1 MAPNGHLAQCCGSV
15 DQPPHFINIM
25 KVSHYNVEYEDVTKK
40 CCCDCIIPLLE
51 RLTIM
56 DLPYEPV
63 PIITH
68 IESNENDM
76 TAALETGLVVKVN
89 DHTAF
94 AKKHKQVIL
103 QMAYPISEEC
113 SVCLDKMKNQVVAHT
128 PCGHRFHSKCLSMC
142 REYKKDA
149 SCPLCRSAL
158 TEAQMI
164 DSSDNSDDDV
174 PPLIDDDDEEYQ
186 IEVAT
191 QYLNGIQR
199 GEVAPV
205 WDLPIQTLSM
215 LLGLSQQ
222 HNLLGVASLLE
233 SLDIVHLQPQEELI
247 LRREDDFDGYRPRGT
262 TLHNP
267 QSFVDDDAQVDS
279 IAEEWIG
286 YLDEAIPIVPIIG
299 NGPF

>member
-1 MAPNGHLAQCCGSV
+1 
-15 DQPPHFINIM
+15 
-25 KVSHYNVEYEDVTKK
+25 
-40 CCCDCIIPLLE
+40 
-51 RLTIM
+51 M

-68 IESNENDM
+68 IESYENNM

-94 AKKHKQVIL
+94 AKEHKQVIL
-103 QMAYPISEEC
+103 QMGYPISEEC

-222 HNLLGVASLLE
+222 HNLFGVASLLE
-233 SLDIVHLQPQEELI
+233 SLANRSAQTQEELI

-267 QSFVDDDAQVDS
+267 QSFVDDDAQMDS

-286 YLDEAIPIVPIIG
+286 YWGGIEANDNDHYEV
-299 NGPF
+299 

>member
-1 MAPNGHLAQCCGSV
+1 MG
-15 DQPPHFINIM
+15 
-25 KVSHYNVEYEDVTKK
+25 
-40 CCCDCIIPLLE
+40 
-51 RLTIM
+51 
-56 DLPYEPV
+56 
-63 PIITH
+63 
-68 IESNENDM
+68 
-76 TAALETGLVVKVN
+76 
-89 DHTAF
+89 
-94 AKKHKQVIL
+94 
-103 QMAYPISEEC
+103 YPISEEC

-164 DSSDNSDDDV
+164 DSSDNSDDDM

-199 GEVAPV
+199 GEVAL
-205 WDLPIQTLSM
+205 DELPANIFPFKLSSM
-215 LLGLSQQ
+215 LLRLGQQ
-222 HNLLGVASLLE
+222 HNLLGVTSL
-233 SLDIVHLQPQEELI
+233 I
-247 LRREDDFDGYRPRGT
+247 REPVKSFSADTRVNSVFAARMISTDTAHVCT

-286 YLDEAIPIVPIIG
+286 YWDAAIPIVPIIG

>member
-1 MAPNGHLAQCCGSV
+1 
-15 DQPPHFINIM
+15 
-25 KVSHYNVEYEDVTKK
+25 
-40 CCCDCIIPLLE
+40 
-51 RLTIM
+51 
-56 DLPYEPV
+56 
-63 PIITH
+63 
-68 IESNENDM
+68 
-76 TAALETGLVVKVN
+76 
-89 DHTAF
+89 
-94 AKKHKQVIL
+94 
-103 QMAYPISEEC
+103 
-113 SVCLDKMKNQVVAHT
+113 
-128 PCGHRFHSKCLSMC
+128 
-142 REYKKDA
+142 
-149 SCPLCRSAL
+149 
-158 TEAQMI
+158 MI

-199 GEVAPV
+199 GEVALDELPV
-205 WDLPIQTLSM
+205 NLPIQTLSM

-233 SLDIVHLQPQEELI
+233 SLDIVHLQPQEELS

-267 QSFVDDDAQVDS
+267 QSFVDDDAEVDS

-286 YLDEAIPIVPIIG
+286 YWDAAIPIVPIIG